1 MSTRQKMSSSKSQRR
16 IAAERNQAA
25 QRIFDFIDA
34 YAQTSLRIFDPEDD
48 EYDRYSIRGRS
59 ASRPPPERSALTRPG
74 SRQQS
79 RQGKEV
85 KDFSKAMKSLYK
97 TIGSAEAFYGQF
109 LNDFESDIQ
118 NIKDYAGPELLKKM
132 WRNKVENKKQKEDEE
147 SYQDMFDKQRTSL
160 LATMRDFVGSVLDKD
175 TVRGWRDE
183 DSKDKEE
190 LVEALRQKVS
200 FYCAQI
206 RPILKGT
213 PDRHSCKRV
222 LGDLKLLKEAV
233 DPDSELNK
241 DLFKKSGDGGSGNG
255 GNDNGGSGNGGDDEG
270 DEGAADNSNENQW
283 G

>member
-34 YAQTSLRIFDPEDD
+34 YAQTSLRIYDPEDD
-48 EYDRYSIRGRS
+48 EYERYSIRGRS

-85 KDFSKAMKSLYK
+85 KDFSKAMKILYK
-97 TIGSAEAFYGQF
+97 SIGSAEAFYGQF
-109 LNDFESDIQ
+109 INDFESDIQ
-118 NIKDYAGPELLKKM
+118 NIKDYAAPELLKEM
-132 WRNKVENKKQKEDEE
+132 WINKVKKGKKQMEDEE
-147 SYQDMFDKQRTSL
+147 SYQDTFDKQRTSL
-160 LATMRDFVGSVLDKD
+160 LTAMREFVESVLDKD
-175 TVRGWRDE
+175 EVRGWRDG
-183 DSKDKEE
+183 DSKDKKE
-190 LVEALRQKVS
+190 LIEALRQKVS

-206 RPILKGT
+206 RPVLKGT

-241 DLFKKSGDGGSGNG
+241 ELFKKSGNG
-255 GNDNGGSGNGGDDEG
+255 GGGDGNGGSGNDGDAEG
-270 DEGAADNSNENQW
+270 DEGAADNAGENQW